1 MVNKAA
7 LTDETLLHQEAFEFY
22 YTTGAARNLKQVG
35 QKFGVSSTTA
45 GLWSTS
51 FNWQERIKL
60 RDIENARK
68 LQQKSDSTIISTK
81 ANYRKI
87 IQASIGTFVKELK
100 ENKITVKSIKDV
112 VDLMHLDLE
121 LLGEVPQEE
130 IRINIEDAVYA
141 TRPDKETIENANNKS

>member
-68 LQQKSDSTIISTK
+68 LQQKSDNTIISTK

-87 IQASIGTFVKELK
+87 I
-100 ENKITVKSIKDV
+100 
-112 VDLMHLDLE
+112 
-121 LLGEVPQEE
+121 
-130 IRINIEDAVYA
+130 
-141 TRPDKETIENANNKS
+141 